1 MSQQSKEYKPLTF
14 NILHLYFFYFVDK
27 YYNTFSRRANVLYAL
42 TRQCW
47 DGGWPR
53 DILSFIRLS
62 VLFLVIEESDYR
74 NLFAETIWK
83 WKTHTDTFTLPK
95 MPQTLSISTPPILDH
110 IPCVWGIFNKSS
122 WIVNFLSEN
131 FFNSFPWHPLRKGII
146 SSVIRLYVS
155 LSLSTSFQ
163 IFLLPTPTDYANVP
177 LLEKWFSR
185 IISTALKTR

>member
-1 MSQQSKEYKPLTF
+1 MAL
-14 NILHLYFFYFVDK
+14 
-27 YYNTFSRRANVLYAL
+27 FSRRANVLYAL

-83 WKTHTDTFTLPK
+83 WKTHTDTFTLPT
-95 MPQTLSISTPPILDH
+95 MLQTLILTPPILDH

-131 FFNSFPWHPLRKGII
+131 FFNSFPWHPLWKGII
-146 SSVIRLYVS
+146 PSVIRLYVS
-155 LSLSTSFQ
+155 LSLSTSFR

-177 LLEKWFSR
+177 LLEKWF
-185 IISTALKTR
+185 